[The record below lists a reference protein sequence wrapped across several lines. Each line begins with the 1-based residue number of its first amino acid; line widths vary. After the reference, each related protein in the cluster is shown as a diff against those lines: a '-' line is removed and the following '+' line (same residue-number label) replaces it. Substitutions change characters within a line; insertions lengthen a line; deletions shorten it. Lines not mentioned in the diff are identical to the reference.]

1 MSKRAL
7 KKYLHELDK
16 DQLEEQIMD
25 LYDRFKEVK
34 TYYNFAFNPN
44 EDKLMEDAKF
54 KISKEYFP
62 LTSRRPK
69 MRRSVAQKLI
79 KNFITLGVDS
89 ILVADLMLYNIEIAV
104 IFSRDRDVKQVGF
117 YKSILTSFE
126 QAVEFIQQYG
136 IFADFKERIE
146 QILTDVDTQ
155 KWINTEG
162 FERALLFRYEE

>member
-7 KKYLHELDK
+7 KKYLNELEK

-25 LYDRFKEVK
+25 LYERFKDVK

-44 EDKLMEDAKF
+44 EEKLMEDAKF

-62 LTSRRPK
+62 LSRRRPK

-79 KNFITLGVDS
+79 KNFITLGVDGL
-89 ILVADLMLYNIEIAV
+89 LVGDLMLYNIEIAL
-104 IFSRDRDVKQVGF
+104 IYSRDHVVRQVSF

-126 QAVEFIQQYG
+126 QAVEFIQSYG
-136 IFADFKERIE
+136 LWSEFKERID
-146 QILTDVDTQ
+146 QVLNDVDDQ
-155 KWINTEG
+155 EWVNTEA
-162 FERALLFRYEE
+162 FERAILYKHTE

>member
-7 KKYLHELDK
+7 KKYLNDLDK

-44 EDKLMEDAKF
+44 EEKLMEDAKF

-62 LTSRRPK
+62 LSRRRPK
-69 MRRSVAQKLI
+69 MRRSIAQKLI

-89 ILVADLMLYNIEIAV
+89 VLIGDLMLYNIEIAL
-104 IFSRDRDVKQVGF
+104 IYSRDHTIRQV
-117 YKSILTSFE
+117 SF
-126 QAVEFIQQYG
+126 
-136 IFADFKERIE
+136 
-146 QILTDVDTQ
+146 L
-155 KWINTEG
+155 
-162 FERALLFRYEE
+162 